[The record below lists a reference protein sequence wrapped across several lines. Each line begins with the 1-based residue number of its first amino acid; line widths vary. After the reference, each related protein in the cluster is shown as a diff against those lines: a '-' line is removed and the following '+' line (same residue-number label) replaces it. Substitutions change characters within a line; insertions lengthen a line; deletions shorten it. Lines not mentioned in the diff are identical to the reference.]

1 MSGNTAFELRAGH
14 VGRIRLIIQ
23 IYLSMPFHGSAKDA
37 GRNFR
42 HIEQALFIVD
52 LPYDIGK
59 DQGRNVQAV
68 HLQGTV
74 DDWSI

>member
-23 IYLSMPFHGSAKDA
+23 IYLSMPFHGTTKDA
-37 GRNFR
+37 GRDFG
-42 HIEQALFIVD
+42 HIEETLFIVD
-52 LPYDIGK
+52 LSYDIRK
-59 DQGRNVQAV
+59 DQGRNIQAV